1 MQVAT
6 TLLASVEKME
16 NVKLSSSHGLQ
27 LSGIWYAAPTDAVLV
42 CAHGFAGEK
51 TSKGRFTRL
60 GEELSPRGYN
70 VFSLD
75 FAGCGESDDT
85 LLTSAQ
91 QQDDFR
97 SAIAFAKTR
106 GMKRIALVGN
116 SMGSYMALRAYTPE
130 IRTMLLFAALT
141 GPTQYEW
148 GAFYS
153 PEQMLEWR
161 TTGRVTM
168 TRDEPYFR
176 RTVVDGKLLDEC
188 GSFDQGELLRRV
200 KCPVLIIHGD
210 GDEEERKLLAQSR
223 KGIELLPAGSRLVVL
238 PRANHRMEG
247 RLDEIVELAKEW
259 FEEKMPVTSGQPA
272 AISRQ

>member
-1 MQVAT
+1 
-6 TLLASVEKME
+6 ME
-16 NVKLSSSHGLQ
+16 ERVNFRSSHGLK
-27 LSGIWYAAPTDAVLV
+27 LSGTWYPARTDAALV

-60 GEELSPRGYN
+60 GEELSPLGYN
-70 VFSLD
+70 VFSFD
-75 FAGCGESDDT
+75 FAGCGESDDV
-85 LLTSAQ
+85 LLTSAR
-91 QQDDFR
+91 QQDDLR
-97 SAIAFAKTR
+97 NAIAYAKRR

-116 SMGSYMALRAYTPE
+116 SMGSYIALRVYTPE
-130 IRTMLLFAALT
+130 IETMFLLAALT
-141 GPTQYEW
+141 GPTKYDWE
-148 GAFYS
+148 AFYS
-153 PEQMLEWR
+153 PEQVREWR
-161 TTGRVTM
+161 TTGCVTM

-200 KCPVLIIHGD
+200 QCPVLIIHGD

-238 PRANHRMEG
+238 PGANHRMEG

-259 FEEKMPVTSGQPA
+259 FAEKMPVG
-272 AISRQ
+272 

>member
-1 MQVAT
+1 MQVGT
-6 TLLASVEKME
+6 TLLASVAKME
-16 NVKLSSSHGLQ
+16 NVKFGTSHGLQ
-27 LSGIWYAAPTDAVLV
+27 LSGIWFAARSDAALV

-60 GEELSPRGYN
+60 GEVLSPLGYN
-70 VFSLD
+70 VLSFD
-75 FAGCGESDDT
+75 FAGCGESDDA
-85 LLTSAQ
+85 LLTSEQ

-97 SAIAFAKTR
+97 NAITYAKSR

-116 SMGSYMALRAYTPE
+116 SMGSYMALRVYTPE
-130 IRTMLLFAALT
+130 IKTMLLLAALT
-141 GPTQYEW
+141 GPTQYDWE
-148 GAFYS
+148 AFYS
-153 PEQMLEWR
+153 PEQMHEWR

-200 KCPVLIIHGD
+200 RCPVLIIHGD

-238 PRANHRMEG
+238 PGANHRMEG
-247 RLDEIVELAKEW
+247 RLGEIVELAKDW
-259 FEEKMPVTSGQPA
+259 FADKMPVNSGQPS

>member
-1 MQVAT
+1 
-6 TLLASVEKME
+6 ME
-16 NVKLSSSHGLQ
+16 NVNFRSSHELQ
-27 LSGIWYAAPTDAVLV
+27 LRGIWYPAASDAVLI

-60 GEELSPRGYN
+60 GEELSPQGYN
-70 VFSLD
+70 VFSFD
-75 FAGCGESDDT
+75 FTGCGESDDA

-91 QQDDFR
+91 QADDFR
-97 SAIAFAKTR
+97 SSIAYAKSR

-116 SMGSYMALRAYTPE
+116 SMGSYIALRVYTPE
-130 IRTMLLFAALT
+130 IETMLLFAALT
-141 GPTQYEW
+141 GPTQYDW
-148 GAFYS
+148 AAFYS
-153 PEQMLEWR
+153 PEQMREWR

-188 GSFDQGELLRRV
+188 GNFDQQALLRPV
-200 KCPVLIIHGD
+200 QCPVLIIHGD

-223 KGIELLPAGSRLVVL
+223 KGIELLPVGSRLVVL
-238 PRANHRMEG
+238 PGANHRMEG

-259 FEEKMPVTSGQPA
+259 FREKMPVGK
-272 AISRQ
+272 RQ